1 VYGLAGTSERSA
13 GRRLVLGNV
22 RGRYRMTSMIGQRA
36 QDTGSTDGINIRA
49 KLETPKGK
57 APVRKRKRMAK
68 GIRVRPRERA
78 KEVSSALGWWMSEER
93 IATIK
98 RGETMRGTAWRMSQ
112 PAVA

>member
-13 GRRLVLGNV
+13 GRRLVLGRNV
-22 RGRYRMTSMIGQRA
+22 RGRYRMTGSIGRRT

-78 KEVSSALGWWMSEER
+78 K
-93 IATIK
+93 
-98 RGETMRGTAWRMSQ
+98 
-112 PAVA
+112 